1 MGLVVLGIDVR
12 LVAAVVELVAAV
24 VEADRGER
32 GAVLAQVRELG
43 AVGAFLC
50 PLAVFSP
57 GGHQGENLSANFPR
71 APLGLAEAGL
81 GAASS

>member
-1 MGLVVLGIDVR
+1 MTVLILADDLAPSVD
-12 LVAAVVELVAAV
+12 AMIVELDRREVPV
-24 VEADRGER
+24 VPAG
-32 GAVLAQVRELG
+32 
-43 AVGAFLC
+43 
-50 PLAVFSP
+50 LAVFSP